1 MAITFPSSP
10 SIDSEFVV
18 AGKAWVW
25 TGLFWKRIKYAII
38 DAGFSITE
46 IDDELSTAD
55 GGNA

>member
-1 MAITFPSSP
+1 MAIVFPPSP
-10 SIDSEFVV
+10 STNDQLVI

-25 TGLFWKRIKYAII
+25 TGVFWKRIKYAII